1 MAASDDTAYDR
12 TRRDFD
18 ELSLEEQASFLVE
31 SAASTLARG
40 LETLGREVAREVETT
55 FRCSPSASA
64 NDASSSPG
72 PAEPETSQRTAPR

>member
-1 MAASDDTAYDR
+1 MAASDDTTYDR

-40 LETLGREVAREVETT
+40 LETLGREMAREVETT
-55 FRCSPSASA
+55 FRC
-64 NDASSSPG
+64 ASSDAAPDTDRSPG
-72 PAEPETSQRTAPR
+72 PAEPETSQRTVPR